1 MGRKSKCGRF
11 TKAFRFMAVER
22 LKRGENVSAL
32 CRELGMSRQALYT
45 WRDQAEGAEQQA
57 EKPPVDREAEL
68 RQQIARLKR
77 LLADKT
83 LEVDFFKG
91 AFEKIAARRRN
102 SSGSGGTASGSISG
116 K

>member
-1 MGRKSKCGRF
+1 
-11 TKAFRFMAVER
+11 
-22 LKRGENVSAL
+22 
-32 CRELGMSRQALYT
+32 MSRQALYT
-45 WRDQAEGAEQQA
+45 WLDQAEVAEEQA
-57 EKPPVDREAEL
+57 AKPAVDREGAEL

-91 AFEKIAARRRN
+91 AFETIEARRRN